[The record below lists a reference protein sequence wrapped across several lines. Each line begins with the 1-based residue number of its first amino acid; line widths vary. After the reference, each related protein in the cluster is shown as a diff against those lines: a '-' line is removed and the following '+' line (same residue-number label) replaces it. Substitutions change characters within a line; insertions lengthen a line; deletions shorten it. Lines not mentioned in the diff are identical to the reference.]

1 METDQVAM
9 EQISNE
15 KYHSLTS
22 VSKSHLDEINRSP
35 YHYWARYLDPNRVKP
50 EPTKAMIIGSAFHTL
65 VLEEHLFDK
74 EYVIEPV
81 DAPKRPTAVQRSAKK
96 PSAQTLDAIAFW
108 DDFDNKAD
116 KKVLLNKDDFER
128 LEIMRDRVY
137 AHPAASTI
145 LNLEGKY
152 EQSYQWTDE
161 TTGEVCKSRPDF
173 HTSDNTLLVD
183 LKTTEDASMFGF
195 QKSIHSFRYHVQ
207 AAWYLRSL
215 AKAEQFVFIAVEK
228 KPPYLV
234 AVYTASKDMVEA
246 GNRAADKNLAL
257 LAECRKS
264 DKWVGY
270 SEEIQDID
278 LPRYNYD

>member
-1 METDQVAM
+1 MALKRM
-9 EQISNE
+9 SNTE
-15 KYHSLTS
+15 YHSLDY
-22 VSKSHLDEINRSP
+22 VSKSHLDEVNKSP
-35 YHYWARYLDPNRVKP
+35 FHYWDRYINPDRVVP
-50 EPTKAMIIGSAFHTL
+50 EPTKQMLLGSAMHTM
-65 VLEEHLFDK
+65 VLEPELFEK
-74 EYVIEPV
+74 EYLVESAN
-81 DAPKRPTAVQRSAKK
+81 APKRPTAAQLNAKK
-96 PSAQTLDAIAFW
+96 PSTQTLDAIAYWKKFDEKANGKNLISI
-108 DDFDNKAD
+108 DDY
-116 KKVLLNKDDFER
+116 ER
-128 LEIMRDRVY
+128 LTIMRKRIFD
-137 AHPAASTI
+137 HPAASTI
-145 LNLEGKY
+145 LNMSGVT
-152 EQSYQWTDE
+152 EQSYQWKDSQ
-161 TTGEVCKSRPDF
+161 TGEICKSRPDF

-234 AVYTASKDMVEA
+234 AVYNASKDMVEA